1 MTDGDFQGLQQL
13 PPFLSTA
20 QGAGRGA
27 EGGESLVVSGR
38 EVQTWPRDPAG
49 LLGFAFVSQMQATF
63 GILDLEG
70 GSLLDWQH
78 CSL

>member
-1 MTDGDFQGLQQL
+1 MG
-13 PPFLSTA
+13 P
-20 QGAGRGA
+20 
-27 EGGESLVVSGR
+27 GR
-38 EVQTWPRDPAG
+38 EVQTWPQDPAG